1 MVSVGCLPNAVKP
14 GSMTKAMIA
23 KPTHGSAP
31 AFFEA
36 LYATIRGRKVN
47 TDCHMRLTNVH
58 EGERVTF
65 GSDQFPTTLSVAMID
80 MKVMMSEAPSSA
92 PSTGRNESDR
102 NSKNVSSHADL
113 PRAAGSGRGLD
124 FGVGRLAV
132 ALHLGQGVDGVV
144 HRLHGAADDDLIT
157 FPGLGDGTP

>member
-58 EGERVTF
+58 EGERVTS

-113 PRAAGSGRGLD
+113 PRGPPSRAAALISASVGWRLPCISGR
-124 FGVGRLAV
+124 
-132 ALHLGQGVDGVV
+132 ALMALYTVCT
-144 HRLHGAADDDLIT
+144 APPMMI
-157 FPGLGDGTP
+157 